1 MWGQV
6 NSASTISPG
15 LEMDIATLTGLA
27 VALGLIGY
35 TMMGA
40 GGFGAFIEVGSL
52 AVVFGGSIGVL
63 LMRSTLPDF
72 INAWARVLKKTI
84 LNKNEDP
91 VELIEQIVSMAN
103 TARRDGVI
111 ALEGQMAELSNPFLQ
126 RGISMVVDG
135 TDAETIES
143 TLNNDLDLM
152 KYRHTNY
159 SGIFKSWK
167 DIAPA
172 MGMIGTLVGLVGMLQ
187 NMSDPK
193 AIGPS
198 MAIALLTTLYG
209 ALIANVLAGP
219 LAEKLDNYSLH
230 EQNNCT
236 LILEGVIEIR
246 KGTMNPRVL
255 SEVLKSRLS
264 PPDREKLAAS

>member
-1 MWGQV
+1 
-6 NSASTISPG
+6 
-15 LEMDIATLTGLA
+15 MDIATVIGL
-27 VALGLIGY
+27 VGTLGLIFWA
-35 TMMGA
+35 MDSAA
-40 GGFGAFIEVGSL
+40 GIGAFLDPASMVI
-52 AVVFGGSIGVL
+52 VFAGALMVF

-72 INAWARVLKKTI
+72 INAWAKVLMKTI
-84 LNKNEDP
+84 LNKNEDAS
-91 VELIEQIVSMAN
+91 EIIEQIVSMAN
-103 TARRDGVI
+103 ISRRDGVI
-111 ALEGQMAELSNPFLQ
+111 ALEGQMGEIQNAFLQ
-126 RGISMVVDG
+126 TGIGMVVDG

-143 TLNNDLDLM
+143 KLNNDLELLTF
-152 KYRHTNY
+152 RHANY
-159 SGIFKSWK
+159 SGVFKSWK

-193 AIGPS
+193 AIGPA

-219 LAEKLDNYSLH
+219 LAEKLDNYSAD
-230 EQNNCT
+230 EQNVCA

-255 SEVLKSRLS
+255 EDVLKRRLS
-264 PPDREKLAAS
+264 PAEREKFSNA

>member
-1 MWGQV
+1 
-6 NSASTISPG
+6 
-15 LEMDIATLTGLA
+15 MDIATVIGL
-27 VALGLIGY
+27 VGTLGLIFWA
-35 TMMGA
+35 MDSAA
-40 GGFGAFIEVGSL
+40 GIGAFLDPASMVIVFAGSL
-52 AVVFGGSIGVL
+52 MVL

-72 INAWARVLKKTI
+72 INAWAKVLMKTI
-84 LNKNEDP
+84 LNKNEDAS
-91 VELIEQIVSMAN
+91 EIIEQIVSMAN
-103 TARRDGVI
+103 ISRRDGVI
-111 ALEGQMAELSNPFLQ
+111 ALEGQMGEIQNPFLQ
-126 RGISMVVDG
+126 TGIGMVVDG

-143 TLNNDLDLM
+143 KLNNDLELM
-152 KYRHTNY
+152 SFRHANY
-159 SGIFKSWK
+159 SGVFKSWK

-193 AIGPS
+193 AIGPA

-219 LAEKLDNYSLH
+219 LAEKLDNYSAD
-230 EQNNCT
+230 EQNICA

-255 SEVLKSRLS
+255 EDVLKSRLS
-264 PPDREKLAAS
+264 PAEREKFSNA

>member
-1 MWGQV
+1 
-6 NSASTISPG
+6 
-15 LEMDIATLTGLA
+15 MDIATVIGL
-27 VALGLIGY
+27 VGTMGLIFWA
-35 TMMGA
+35 MDSAA
-40 GGFGAFIEVGSL
+40 GIGAFLDPASMVIVFAGSL
-52 AVVFGGSIGVL
+52 MVL

-72 INAWARVLKKTI
+72 INAWAKVLMKTI
-84 LNKNEDP
+84 LNKNEDAS
-91 VELIEQIVSMAN
+91 EIIEQIVSMAN
-103 TARRDGVI
+103 ISRRDGVI
-111 ALEGQMAELSNPFLQ
+111 ALEGQMGEIQNAFLQ
-126 RGISMVVDG
+126 TGIGMVVDG

-143 TLNNDLDLM
+143 KLNNDLELM
-152 KYRHTNY
+152 TYRHANA
-159 SGIFKSWK
+159 SGVFKSWK

-193 AIGPS
+193 AIGPA

-219 LAEKLDNYSLH
+219 LAEKLDNYSAD
-230 EQNNCT
+230 EQNVCA

-255 SEVLKSRLS
+255 EDVLKSRLS
-264 PPDREKLAAS
+264 PGDREKFSNA

>member
-1 MWGQV
+1 
-6 NSASTISPG
+6 
-15 LEMDIATLTGLA
+15 MDIATVIGL
-27 VALGLIGY
+27 VGTMGLIFWA
-35 TMMGA
+35 MDSAA
-40 GGFGAFIEVGSL
+40 GIGAFLDPASMVIVFAGSL
-52 AVVFGGSIGVL
+52 MVL

-72 INAWARVLKKTI
+72 INAWAKVLMKTI
-84 LNKNEDP
+84 LNKNENAS
-91 VELIEQIVSMAN
+91 EIIEQIVSMAN
-103 TARRDGVI
+103 ISRRDGVI
-111 ALEGQMAELSNPFLQ
+111 ALEGQMGEIQNPFLQ
-126 RGISMVVDG
+126 TGIGMVVDG

-143 TLNNDLDLM
+143 KLNNDLELM
-152 KYRHTNY
+152 TYRHANA
-159 SGIFKSWK
+159 SGVFKSWK

-193 AIGPS
+193 AIGPA

-219 LAEKLDNYSLH
+219 LAEKLDNYSAD
-230 EQNNCT
+230 EQNVCA

-255 SEVLKSRLS
+255 EDVLKSRLS
-264 PPDREKLAAS
+264 PGDREKFSNA

>member
-1 MWGQV
+1 
-6 NSASTISPG
+6 
-15 LEMDIATLTGLA
+15 MDIATVIGL
-27 VALGLIGY
+27 VGTMGLIFWA
-35 TMMGA
+35 MDSAA
-40 GGFGAFIEVGSL
+40 GIGAFLDPASMVIVFAGSL
-52 AVVFGGSIGVL
+52 MVL

-72 INAWARVLKKTI
+72 INAWAKVLMKTI
-84 LNKNEDP
+84 LNKNEDAS
-91 VELIEQIVSMAN
+91 EIIEQIVSMAN
-103 TARRDGVI
+103 ISRRDGVI
-111 ALEGQMAELSNPFLQ
+111 ALEGQMGEIQNAFLQ
-126 RGISMVVDG
+126 TGIGMVVDG

-143 TLNNDLDLM
+143 KLNNDLELM
-152 KYRHTNY
+152 TFRHANY
-159 SGIFKSWK
+159 SGVFKSWK

-193 AIGPS
+193 AIGPA

-219 LAEKLDNYSLH
+219 LAEKLDNYSAD
-230 EQNNCT
+230 EQNVCA

-255 SEVLKSRLS
+255 EDVLKSRLS
-264 PPDREKLAAS
+264 PADREKFSNA

>member
-1 MWGQV
+1 MFASFTDWLDGFLARRWKV
-6 NSASTISPG
+6 SSA
-15 LEMDIATLTGLA
+15 
-27 VALGLIGY
+27 
-35 TMMGA
+35 
-40 GGFGAFIEVGSL
+40 FGAFLDPASMVIVFAGSL
-52 AVVFGGSIGVL
+52 MVL

-72 INAWARVLKKTI
+72 INAWAKVLMKTI
-84 LNKNEDP
+84 LNKNEDAS
-91 VELIEQIVSMAN
+91 EIIEQIVSMAN
-103 TARRDGVI
+103 ISRRDGVI
-111 ALEGQMAELSNPFLQ
+111 ALEGQMGEIQNAFLQ
-126 RGISMVVDG
+126 TGIGMVVDG

-143 TLNNDLDLM
+143 KLNNDLELM
-152 KYRHTNY
+152 TFRHANY
-159 SGIFKSWK
+159 SGVFKSWK

-193 AIGPS
+193 AIGPA

-219 LAEKLDNYSLH
+219 LAEKLDNYSAD
-230 EQNNCT
+230 EQNVCA

-255 SEVLKSRLS
+255 EDVLKSRLS
-264 PPDREKLAAS
+264 PAEREKFSNA

>member
-1 MWGQV
+1 
-6 NSASTISPG
+6 
-15 LEMDIATLTGLA
+15 MDIATVIGL
-27 VALGLIGY
+27 VGTMGLIY
-35 TMMGA
+35 WAMDSAA
-40 GGFGAFIEVGSL
+40 GIGAFLDPASMIIVFAGSL
-52 AVVFGGSIGVL
+52 MVL

-72 INAWARVLKKTI
+72 INAWAKVLMKTI
-84 LNKNEDP
+84 LNKNEDAS
-91 VELIEQIVSMAN
+91 EIIEQIVSMAN
-103 TARRDGVI
+103 ISRRDGVI
-111 ALEGQMAELSNPFLQ
+111 ALEGQMGEIQNSFLQ
-126 RGISMVVDG
+126 TGIGMVVDG

-143 TLNNDLDLM
+143 KLNNDLELM
-152 KYRHTNY
+152 TYRHANA
-159 SGIFKSWK
+159 SGVFKSWK

-193 AIGPS
+193 AIGPA

-219 LAEKLDNYSLH
+219 LAEKLDNYSAD
-230 EQNNCT
+230 EQNVCA

-255 SEVLKSRLS
+255 EDVLKSRLS
-264 PPDREKLAAS
+264 PGDREKFSNA